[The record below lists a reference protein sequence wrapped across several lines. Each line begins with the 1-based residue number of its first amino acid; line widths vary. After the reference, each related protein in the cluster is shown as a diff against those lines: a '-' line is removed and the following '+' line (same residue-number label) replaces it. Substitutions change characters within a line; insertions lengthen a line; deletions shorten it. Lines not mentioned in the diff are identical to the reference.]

1 MEVLSFFEKNI
12 INHKKD
18 PLKLSMI
25 NATNILR
32 CALLS
37 LAIVDDYCVAFVLK
51 PTTKHTTLSSSWRV
65 VRKPSKYKYDSTFVR
80 KEHFRTQ
87 VTGFNPQTIVYYSNS
102 ELDGF
107 RNITNSND
115 FIYRTSNILAKRI
128 VHRGFATMGLQLRR
142 QREKE
147 QLEDQKKQ
155 KEQLEVQKKKQKEE
169 SLKKNLEMKWDIAQI
184 NQDCN
189 TEDRLS
195 CSEPCETC
203 RGKGVVTCQFCKGDG
218 YVDFGQQTKGTV
230 GGTMEKKN
238 GGHTGIEC
246 PVCNEDGEQGCQKC
260 NGSGWIALWKK

>member
-1 MEVLSFFEKNI
+1 
-12 INHKKD
+12 
-18 PLKLSMI
+18 MI
-25 NATNILR
+25 NATTLLR
-32 CALLS
+32 FALLS
-37 LAIVDDYCVAFVLK
+37 LAIIDDYCVAFVLK

-65 VRKPSKYKYDSTFVR
+65 VRKPSEYYNYDSAFVR
-80 KEHFRTQ
+80 TEHFRTQ
-87 VTGFNPQTIVYYSNS
+87 VPGFNSNTKVYYSNND
-102 ELDGF
+102 LDGF

-147 QLEDQKKQ
+147 QLE
-155 KEQLEVQKKKQKEE
+155 VQKKKQKEE
-169 SLKKNLEMKWDIAQI
+169 SIKKNLEMKWDIAQI

-203 RGKGVVTCQFCKGDG
+203 RGKGVVTCLFCKGDG

-260 NGSGWIALWKK
+260 NGSGWIALWKKG